1 MSIKKIKSFG
11 LILCCILLCACVV
24 GMITIAP
31 KTRADDEVTAITIE
45 QLTTF
50 TTEDAASIRTDTPT
64 GIRFTAAI
72 SAEEY
77 DGLVKEYGLEN
88 LEFGMA
94 IARVGS
100 LSELK
105 ALDTAKTLKPM
116 SYWAAGAYPGS
127 GAATYK
133 YSFAIVELKTENYKK
148 LLNEIKDK

>member
-11 LILCCILLCACVV
+11 LILCCILLCMCVV
-24 GMITIAP
+24 GMITVAP
-31 KTRADDEVTAITIE
+31 KTRADDDVTAITIE

-50 TTEDAASIRTDTPT
+50 TTEDAASIRTETPT

-116 SYWAAGAYPGS
+116 SYWAAGAHSHSSTSTFAWKIPWMEAPGRLQS
-127 GAATYK
+127 MG
-133 YSFAIVELKTENYKK
+133 SLGVRH
-148 LLNEIKDK
+148 D